1 VPRLTQVSASSLDC
15 FRLRA
20 CHALWSPFP
29 WTLTNNQIG
38 NSTVADPTTPV
49 PPKWYG
55 FGLFRFRSPLL
66 SESRFLS
73 FPPGTEMVHFPG
85 FARSRLCIQRDV
97 LEVCSSGFPHSEI
110 SGSTPVCGF
119 PKLIAACHVLHRLS
133 LPRHPPCALSSLTI
147 ELTPRSDP
155 PLGFTLPEPSMHISA
170 SCTSRGTIPSVHVII
185 LKTLNLAT
193 PSHHQGGPAI
203 ARPCM
208 QFTQCN
214 SLSNIQ
220 CTAVARCSTLRC
232 LSSSW
237 KTSPV
242 PPKTQCP
249 SLMASREGP

>member
-29 WTLTNNQIG
+29 WTLTSNQIG
-38 NSTVADPTTPV
+38 NSTVADPTTPA

-85 FARSRLCIQRDV
+85 FACSRLWIQRDI

-119 PKLIAACHVLHRLS
+119 PKLIAACHVLHRLF

-147 ELTPRSDP
+147 ELTPRTGEP
-155 PLGFTLPEPSMHISA
+155 CGLPLPEPSMHISA

-185 LKTLNLAT
+185 LKTLNFTTLRYRRRQQSNCSALY
-193 PSHHQGGPAI
+193 AI
-203 ARPCM
+203 YPM
-208 QFTQCN
+208 QF
-214 SLSNIQ
+214 
-220 CTAVARCSTLRC
+220 VVKHPMRRCCAPQHPRVLKHPPEYEYPGLC
-232 LSSSW
+232 L
-237 KTSPV
+237 KRNT
-242 PPKTQCP
+242 
-249 SLMASREGP
+249 